1 MRRYLFTTL
10 LMLTASAAGHAQYA
24 GPGGSGL
31 QVAKGLVDRPLL
43 DELLHAKRAELLFRT
58 DDVLSVQAY
67 DVLPF
72 NFQQRVAEDGTI
84 SAPLIGRVKVA
95 GLSIEQ
101 VQTLLTQMLAEKQM
115 INDANLTVSAVSRPA
130 AVATVSGAVAR
141 PGVFPAIGDLTIS
154 GVLSLAGGLN
164 GSSGASTGPPASS
177 VVTLVRPTLPQPVN
191 IPLGPEA
198 NSTPYGRIPVF
209 PGDEIRVGRLGMVYT
224 VGAFH
229 TQGAITLKDTSA
241 TTVLNVVS
249 MAGGIGFQ
257 AKEKQAYII
266 RVSQGEKIVVPVPL
280 KLILEGKAPD
290 MAMQDQDILMLPTSQ
305 IKAAI
310 KGGGTGMIVS
320 VASAFIYSGGL

>member
-1 MRRYLFTTL
+1 LKRYLFTAVL
-10 LMLTASAAGHAQYA
+10 VIAGSATSHAQYA
-24 GPGGSGL
+24 GAGGSGL
-31 QVAKGLVDRPLL
+31 HVEKGLVDRAQLE
-43 DELLHAKRAELLFRT
+43 DLLHAKRAELLFRT

-84 SAPLIGRVKVA
+84 TAPLIGKVGVA
-95 GLSIEQ
+95 GMTIAQ
-101 VQTLLTQMLAEKQM
+101 VQALLTRMLSEKQM
-115 INDANLTVSAVSRPA
+115 IDDANLTVTALSRPA

-141 PGVFPAIGDLTIS
+141 PGAFPAIGDLTVS

-164 GSSGASTGPPASS
+164 GSSGASVGPPASS
-177 VVTLVRPTLPQPVN
+177 TVTLVRPGLPPVN
-191 IPLGPEA
+191 IPLGPDA

-229 TQGAITLKDTSA
+229 TQGAIMLKDTSA

-266 RVSQGEKIVVPVPL
+266 RVSQGEKVVVPISL
-280 KLILEGKAPD
+280 KSIMEGKAPD
-290 MAMQDQDILMLPTSQ
+290 IAMQDQDILMLPTSQ

-320 VASAFIYSGGL
+320 VASAFIYSGAL

>member
-1 MRRYLFTTL
+1 LKRYL
-10 LMLTASAAGHAQYA
+10 LTAVLVIAGSATSHAQYA
-24 GPGGSGL
+24 GAGGSGL
-31 QVAKGLVDRPLL
+31 HVEKGLVDRAQLE
-43 DELLHAKRAELLFRT
+43 DLLHARRAELLFRT

-84 SAPLIGRVKVA
+84 TAPLIGKVGVA
-95 GLSIEQ
+95 GMTIAQ
-101 VQTLLTQMLAEKQM
+101 VQTLLTRMLAEKQM
-115 INDANLTVSAVSRPA
+115 IDDANLTVTAVSRPA

-141 PGVFPAIGDLTIS
+141 PGAFPAIGDLTVS

-164 GSSGASTGPPASS
+164 GSSGASVGPPASS
-177 VVTLVRPTLPQPVN
+177 TVTLVRPGLEPVN

-249 MAGGIGFQ
+249 MAGGVGFQ

-266 RVSQGEKIVVPVPL
+266 RVSQGEKVVVPIPL
-280 KLILEGKAPD
+280 KSIMEGKAPD
-290 MAMQDQDILMLPTSQ
+290 IAMQDQDILMLPTSQ

-320 VASAFIYSGGL
+320 VASAFIYSGAL

>member
-1 MRRYLFTTL
+1 MRRL
-10 LMLTASAAGHAQYA
+10 LIAALLSICAITPVRAQYS

-31 QVAKGLVDRPLL
+31 QVAQPLIDRSLL
-43 DELLHAKRAELLFRT
+43 DQLLHAKRPELLFRT
-58 DDVLSVQAY
+58 DDVIAVQAY

-84 SAPLIGRVKVA
+84 LAPLIGRVTVS
-95 GLSIEQ
+95 GLTIEQ
-101 VQTLLTQMLAEKQM
+101 VQALLTRVLAEKDM
-115 INDANLTVSAVSRPA
+115 IQDANLTVTAVSRPA
-130 AVATVSGAVAR
+130 AVATVSGAVAK

-154 GVLSLAGGLN
+154 GALSLAGGLN
-164 GSSGASTGPPASS
+164 GSSGASVGPPASS
-177 VVTLVRPTLPQPVN
+177 TVTLVRPSSPKPIN

-209 PGDEIRVGRLGMVYT
+209 PGDEIRVGKLGMIYT
-224 VGAFH
+224 VGAFR

-249 MAGGIGFQ
+249 MAGGIGYQ
-257 AKEKQAYII
+257 AKENQAYII
-266 RVSQGEKIVVPVPL
+266 RVTDGEKIVLPVSL
-280 KLILEGKAPD
+280 KAILAGKAPD

-310 KGGGTGMIVS
+310 KGGGAALIVS
-320 VASAFIYSGGL
+320 VASAFIYSGTL

>member
-1 MRRYLFTTL
+1 LKRYLCTAL
-10 LMLTASAAGHAQYA
+10 LVIAGSAPAHAQYA
-24 GPGGSGL
+24 GAGGSGL
-31 QVAKGLVDRPLL
+31 HVEKGLIDRTQL
-43 DELLHAKRAELLFRT
+43 DDLLHAKRAELLFRT

-84 SAPLIGRVKVA
+84 TAPLIGKVSVA
-95 GLSIEQ
+95 GLNIA
-101 VQTLLTQMLAEKQM
+101 QTQALLTRMLSEKQM
-115 INDANLTVSAVSRPA
+115 IDDANLTVTAVSRPA

-141 PGVFPAIGDLTIS
+141 PGMFPAIGDLTVS

-164 GSSGASTGPPASS
+164 GSSGSSTGPPASS
-177 VVTLVRPTLPQPVN
+177 VVTLVRPTLSQPVN

-198 NSTPYGRIPVF
+198 NSTPYGQIPVF

-266 RVSQGEKIVVPVPL
+266 RVNQGEKVVMPISL
-280 KLILEGKAPD
+280 KEIMEGKAPD
-290 MAMQDQDILMLPTSQ
+290 VAMQDQDILMLPTSQ

-320 VASAFIYSGGL
+320 VASAFIYSGAL